1 MMIKPKI
8 EIHSKRNFL
17 IDKARLKNMIYQMIE
32 IIDRKFESIEISF
45 LTDEELF
52 ELNRKHLNHL
62 NYTDIL
68 TFTYVQDEPISSEIL
83 ISYERA
89 FENSKK
95 FNESFENEILRL
107 IAHGL
112 LHSIGIKDKTPSQ
125 KTKMRKLEND
135 LLSKIN
141 KSEFVKRF
149 EIGSYK

>member
-1 MMIKPKI
+1 MKKAKI
-8 EIHSKRNFL
+8 EIYSNRNFL
-17 IDKARLKNMIYQMIE
+17 IDKAKLKNMIDQMIE
-32 IIDRKFESIEISF
+32 FIGKRFENIEISF
-45 LTDEELF
+45 LTDQDLF
-52 ELNRKHLNHL
+52 EINKKHLNHL
-62 NYTDIL
+62 TYTDII

-107 IAHGL
+107 VAHGL
-112 LHSIGIKDKTPSQ
+112 LHSIGIKDKTASQ

-141 KSEFVKRF
+141 KSDFIKRY